1 MTELILND
9 LILPPDGG
17 EAEACALARKRLK
30 ENGLPARA
38 ETSVYRF
45 SVDARRRQ
53 NVRLVWSVRVRTEED
68 FLPAE
73 EAEKKALLARLHANE
88 AGETYDLSRLPERA
102 VPPKGPPVIVGMGPA
117 GLFAALLLAKKG
129 MRPVLLERGGT
140 VRERIAARDA
150 FYRTGRLD
158 PDCNVQ
164 FGAGGAGT
172 FSDGKLVT
180 RVNDPRCRFVLEELA
195 SLGAP
200 REILTRARPHVG
212 TDLLPS
218 LVERAAERIAALGGR
233 ILYRTALTG
242 FSLSGGRIA
251 AAQTTGG
258 EIPCSSLVLACG
270 HSARD
275 VYSFL
280 PRYGVLPEV
289 KPFSVGV
296 RIEHTAAEID
306 RAMYGALAG
315 HPALGHAEYNL
326 SHRVDGRGV
335 YTFCM
340 CPGGEVVAAAT
351 EEGGVV
357 TNGMSPFARD
367 GVNSNAAVAVSV
379 FPSDCGSSPEG
390 AIAFQRELERRAF
403 SLGGGGFAAP
413 VSTVGDLMRGTSG
426 TAPSRILPTYMGGRC
441 RTADLASLFPP
452 FITQALRGGLAAFGR
467 TLTGFDVS
475 DAVLTAAETRT
486 SAPLRIPRDPET
498 LASPVLSNLY
508 PCGEGAGYAGGIT
521 SAAADGLRAAEK
533 ILLGD

>member
-9 LILPPDGG
+9 VILPPDGG
-17 EAEACALARKRLK
+17 EAEACALAEKRLR
-30 ENGLPARA
+30 ENGLSASG
-38 ETSVYRF
+38 TSVYRCA
-45 SVDARRRQ
+45 VDARRRN
-53 NVRLVWSVRVRTEED
+53 NVRLVWSVRVRTED
-68 FLPAE
+68 PLPAGE
-73 EAEKKALLARLHANE
+73 EEKKALLARLHANE
-88 AGETYDLSRLPERA
+88 GGAFYDLSRFPERET
-102 VPPKGPPVIVGMGPA
+102 PPEGPPLIVGMGPA

-180 RVNDPRCRFVLEELA
+180 RVNDPRCRFVLEELC

-200 REILTRARPHVG
+200 REILSRARPHVG
-212 TDLLPS
+212 TDRLPA
-218 LVERAAERIAALGGR
+218 LIERAAERIAALGGR
-233 ILYRTALTG
+233 ILYHTALTG
-242 FSLSGGRIA
+242 FFVSDGRVTA
-251 AAQTTGG
+251 ARTTGG

-280 PRYGVLPEV
+280 PRWGVPLEV

-306 RAMYGALAG
+306 RAMYGPLAG

-379 FPSDCGSSPEG
+379 FPSDCGGTPEG

-403 SLGGGGFAAP
+403 TLGGGGYFAP
-413 VSTVGDLMRGTSG
+413 VSTVVDLMRGLSG
-426 TAPSRILPTYMGGRC
+426 TAPSRVRPTYMGGRC
-441 RTADLASLFPP
+441 RAADLGALFPS
-452 FITQALRGGLAAFGR
+452 FVTRALRGGLAAFGG
-467 TLTGFDVS
+467 TLAGFDVP

-498 LASPVLSNLY
+498 LASPALSNLY

-521 SAAADGLRAAEK
+521 SAAADGLRVAEK